1 MYPFFIKRVKI
12 ISSFHKNVKISSFFN
27 DIKGTSKNIKYIRQN
42 IKMLN
47 LNPDTFFIKKV
58 KKH

>member
-1 MYPFFIKRVKI
+1 M
-12 ISSFHKNVKISSFFN
+12 SSFFN
-27 DIKGTSKNIKYIRQN
+27 DIKGTSKNIRYIRQN